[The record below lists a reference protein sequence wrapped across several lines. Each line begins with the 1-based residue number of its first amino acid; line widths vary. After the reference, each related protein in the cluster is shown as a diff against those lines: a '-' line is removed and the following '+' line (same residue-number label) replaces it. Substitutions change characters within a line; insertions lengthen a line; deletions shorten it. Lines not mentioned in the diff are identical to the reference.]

1 MRLSEL
7 QNKNLVNVSNGKNIG
22 NIIDVNI
29 DYQSGN
35 IKSFIIES
43 KGSILTFL
51 NKDNDMEVKWNDIQ
65 KIGEVTRDDFC
76 ILILLV
82 SVAYVFLDII
92 KKIANFCSSSF
103 INNIST
109 RDNYHVFGIDKGDK
123 EIQSKYEKI
132 RNDNQNKAI
141 TSLILSII
149 INIICGIFSSIIATK
164 FLL

>member
-65 KIGEVTRDDFC
+65 KIGEDV
-76 ILILLV
+76 ILV
-82 SVAYVFLDII
+82 
-92 KKIANFCSSSF
+92 
-103 INNIST
+103 
-109 RDNYHVFGIDKGDK
+109 
-123 EIQSKYEKI
+123 E
-132 RNDNQNKAI
+132 
-141 TSLILSII
+141 SLMS
-149 INIICGIFSSIIATK
+149 
-164 FLL
+164 

>member
-29 DYQSGN
+29 DDQSGN

-65 KIGEVTRDDFC
+65 KIGEDV
-76 ILILLV
+76 ILV
-82 SVAYVFLDII
+82 
-92 KKIANFCSSSF
+92 NM
-103 INNIST
+103 
-109 RDNYHVFGIDKGDK
+109 R
-123 EIQSKYEKI
+123 
-132 RNDNQNKAI
+132 
-141 TSLILSII
+141 
-149 INIICGIFSSIIATK
+149 
-164 FLL
+164 